1 MSKEE
6 IKDLKKIVDSFIETV
21 LPKDTSDIQIRET
34 RKAFICG
41 MIFGFRLPTDMV
53 PMNKE
58 EETMRHLTNY
68 NIQLRT
74 MEDKII
80 NGEEV

>member
-1 MSKEE
+1 MKQEDV
-6 IKDLKKIVDSFIETV
+6 KDLKKIVDSFIETTV
-21 LPKDTSDIQIRET
+21 PKDASEVQIRET

-53 PMNKE
+53 NMDDE
-58 EETMRHLTNY
+58 EEAMNHLTNY
-68 NIQLRT
+68 NIQLKN
-74 MEDKII
+74 MENKII

>member
-21 LPKDTSDIQIRET
+21 LPKDASDIQIRET

-68 NIQLRT
+68 NIQLKT

>member
-1 MSKEE
+1 MSKEK
-6 IKDLKKIVDSFIETV
+6 IKDLNKIVDSFIETV
-21 LPKDTSDIQIRET
+21 IPKDASEAQIRET

-53 PMNKE
+53 PMNDE
-58 EETMRHLTNY
+58 VETMRHLTNY
-68 NIQLRT
+68 NIQLKT

>member
-21 LPKDTSDIQIRET
+21 LPKDASEIQIRET

-53 PMNKE
+53 NMDDE
-58 EETMRHLTNY
+58 EEAMNHLTNY
-68 NIQLRT
+68 NIQLKN

-80 NGEEV
+80 NGEDV

>member
-1 MSKEE
+1 MKQEDV
-6 IKDLKKIVDSFIETV
+6 KDLKKIVDSFIETTV
-21 LPKDTSDIQIRET
+21 PKDASEVQIKET

-53 PMNKE
+53 NMDDKE
-58 EETMRHLTNY
+58 EAMNHLTNY
-68 NIQLRT
+68 NIQLKN

>member
-1 MSKEE
+1 ME
-6 IKDLKKIVDSFIETV
+6 ILDLNKIANEFIETV
-21 LPKDTSDIQIRET
+21 IPKDASVTQKNET
-34 RKAFICG
+34 KKAFICG

-53 PMNKE
+53 NMDNE
-58 EETMRHLTNY
+58 EEAMNHLTNY
-68 NIQLRT
+68 NIQLKN

>member
-1 MSKEE
+1 MKQEDV
-6 IKDLKKIVDSFIETV
+6 KDLKKIVDSFIETTV
-21 LPKDTSDIQIRET
+21 PKDASEVQIKET

-53 PMNKE
+53 NMDDE
-58 EETMRHLTNY
+58 EEAMNHLTNY
-68 NIQLRT
+68 NIQLKN